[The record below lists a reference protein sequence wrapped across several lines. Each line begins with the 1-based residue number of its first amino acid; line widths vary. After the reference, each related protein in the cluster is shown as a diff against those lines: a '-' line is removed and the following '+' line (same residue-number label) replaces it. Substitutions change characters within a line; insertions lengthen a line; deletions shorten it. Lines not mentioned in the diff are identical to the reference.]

1 MNQKV
6 RRCPK
11 CGGLLELSNGVWQHI
26 VKGKCNY
33 ERQAF
38 IKPETPFLFLNI
50 KAKDE
55 KTQKFLEDIMQRP
68 ETEVFK
74 DIKEDG
80 TVFVKERLPDGS
92 IRILDVTT
100 IQKLC
105 DKMAR
110 EIREQ

>member
-1 MNQKV
+1 MVQSDTEWV
-6 RRCPK
+6 C
-11 CGGLLELSNGVWQHI
+11 L
-26 VKGKCNY
+26 GKCKLR
-33 ERQAF
+33 EPRF
-38 IKPETPFLFLNI
+38 LKPETPFLFLNI

-92 IRILDVTT
+92 VRILDVTT